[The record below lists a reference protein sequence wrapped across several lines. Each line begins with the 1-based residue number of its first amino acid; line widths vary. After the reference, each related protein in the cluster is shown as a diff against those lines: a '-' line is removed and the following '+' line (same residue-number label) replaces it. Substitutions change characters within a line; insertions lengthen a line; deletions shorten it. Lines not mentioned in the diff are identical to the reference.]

1 MQMPSV
7 KRRFSELDCYL
18 GEVPRGVSH
27 QVCKQGGGSDQVFTY
42 YFLSV
47 RSALTLRATGRTT
60 GPTLLRGKQGNL
72 RGMSDWKSFELITQ
86 SYERKKE
93 NKKPKP
99 KSEVGQPYDS
109 TETSEM
115 DYNLYFH

>member
-1 MQMPSV
+1 
-7 KRRFSELDCYL
+7 
-18 GEVPRGVSH
+18 
-27 QVCKQGGGSDQVFTY
+27 
-42 YFLSV
+42 
-47 RSALTLRATGRTT
+47 
-60 GPTLLRGKQGNL
+60 
-72 RGMSDWKSFELITQ
+72 MSDWKSFELITQ